1 MSSTDK
7 NSCLALS
14 LVSSLTPT
22 VGTWQVHQ
30 AWRSLAL
37 CAPVG
42 PVRHV
47 GGHSQALLKKLNQQN
62 QQAVAVLSGWE
73 GNSSA
78 GHRKGEFGSC
88 FVFGAYGR

>member
-1 MSSTDK
+1 M
-7 NSCLALS
+7 NMAGPPGLEEPGS
-14 LVSSLTPT
+14 LCT
-22 VGTWQVHQ
+22 
-30 AWRSLAL
+30 
-37 CAPVG
+37 VG

-47 GGHSQALLKKLNQQN
+47 GGHSQALLKTLNQQN

-78 GHRKGEFGSC
+78 GHRKGEFGSR